1 MGRTNTYWVSFSWT
15 YLLWMGNICE
25 EGEPEWEE
33 TDDCDATR
41 FRCPKTEIKHEVE
54 KYIKRELTGCKYKN
68 LKITIDDSYITS
80 DEEL

>member
-33 TDDCDATR
+33 ADDCDATR
-41 FRCPKTEIKHEVE
+41 FRCQKAEIKHEVE
-54 KYIKRELTGCKYKN
+54 KYIKRELEGCKYKN
-68 LKITIDDSYITS
+68 LKITIEDSYITS